1 MSKVTG
7 DGSIFLTEKAAADAD
22 VAGDGQIWVETAT
35 PNVLKFTDDAGQDFD
50 ISQPTTLATE
60 QATTSGT
67 SIDFTGIPSGVKK
80 ITIMF
85 VGVSHDG
92 TSDYLVQLGDA
103 GGIEATSYLS
113 TVWWQVSASNS
124 LAVDT
129 AGFGLTGSVDSNTT
143 IHGTLH
149 LHLEDSANFTWVA
162 SGVLMTNDTT
172 RLMNSAG
179 SKSLS
184 AELTQIRIT
193 SVSADTFDAGA
204 INIQY
209 SF

>member
-7 DGSIFLTEKAAADAD
+7 DGSVFLTEKAALT
-22 VAGDGQIWVETAT
+22 VTWLVMVSYGYKQRHRIE
-35 PNVLKFTDDAGQDFD
+35 LMFTDDEGQDFD
-50 ISQPTTLATE
+50 ISQPTTLGTE

-129 AGFGLTGSVDSNTT
+129 AGFGLTGSVDANTT